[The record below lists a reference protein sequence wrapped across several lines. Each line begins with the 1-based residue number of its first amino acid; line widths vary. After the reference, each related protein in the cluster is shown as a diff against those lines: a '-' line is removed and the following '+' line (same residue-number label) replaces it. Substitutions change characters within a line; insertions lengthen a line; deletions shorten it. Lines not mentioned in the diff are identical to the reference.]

1 MSDLLEIEA
10 LTSGYEGKVAIEGIS
25 LAVAGGS
32 LTALLGANGAGKSTL
47 MKAVAGLIHPFS
59 GRILFDG
66 KDITGKDA
74 RLLVKSGISYV
85 PEGRAIARSLS
96 VRENLLLG
104 GMTRSAADNRVQLDL
119 VMSLFPE
126 IAERQGSPAWQ
137 LSGGQQQML
146 AIGRALMSRPRLLL
160 LDEPSL
166 GLAPLLVKRVF
177 DRLGELRTTGLT
189 ILLVEQNYWI
199 TMKAADCAYFMRS
212 GRIVGRKEAAEMRAA
227 ESLDD
232 ILSAYL
238 GASKEKEGH
247 RDGIH

>member
-1 MSDLLEIEA
+1 MTEHLQIEQVTA
-10 LTSGYEGKVAIEGIS
+10 GYDGKVAIETVTLS
-25 LAVAGGS
+25 VARGS

-47 MKAVAGLIHPFS
+47 LKSVAGLITPFS
-59 GRILFDG
+59 GRIRFDG
-66 KDITGKDA
+66 QDITGRDT
-74 RLLVKSGISYV
+74 RQLVKAGISYV
-85 PEGRAIARSLS
+85 PEGRAIARALS

-104 GMTRSAADNRVQLDL
+104 GMTRSTGENREQIEVVLA
-119 VMSLFPE
+119 LFPE
-126 IAERQGSPAWQ
+126 IAARQSSPAWQ

-177 DRLGELRTTGLT
+177 DRLEELRRTGLT

-212 GRIVGRKEAAEMRAA
+212 GRIVGRKDADDMRA
-227 ESLDD
+227 SDNLDD

-238 GASKEKEGH
+238 GTSLEKANAS
-247 RDGIH
+247 